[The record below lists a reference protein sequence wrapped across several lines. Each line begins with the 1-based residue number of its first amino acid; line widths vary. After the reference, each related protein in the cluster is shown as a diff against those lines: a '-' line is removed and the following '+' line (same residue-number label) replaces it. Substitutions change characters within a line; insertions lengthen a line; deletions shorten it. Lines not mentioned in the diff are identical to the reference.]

1 MTISI
6 NKNIIRQDLYRLWP
20 DVRQPVW
27 EVVPISLLSSIFFP
41 KVIHTRGYLRHQ
53 LLHKYLQILIRVK
66 KIIRCWV
73 YYKKKDLTYIAQM
86 LLSAKNVG
94 RNRPPSKTWI
104 RLQGHEVH
112 KWPHF
117 QKYYNVSKA
126 KYLHELD
133 RAIISP
139 QGRNIG
145 RHCKN
150 FILPFIEAMTPGQIE
165 VQHGQRKQNNSD
177 PNVLYKSEN
186 KFTSSCENLVIEK
199 MSAWYRSK
207 NCSGISVSHHKNY
220 QYLWCKCKQKDPKIW
235 IV

>member
-1 MTISI
+1 
-6 NKNIIRQDLYRLWP
+6 
-20 DVRQPVW
+20 
-27 EVVPISLLSSIFFP
+27 
-41 KVIHTRGYLRHQ
+41 
-53 LLHKYLQILIRVK
+53 
-66 KIIRCWV
+66 
-73 YYKKKDLTYIAQM
+73 
-86 LLSAKNVG
+86 
-94 RNRPPSKTWI
+94 
-104 RLQGHEVH
+104 
-112 KWPHF
+112 
-117 QKYYNVSKA
+117 VSKA

-199 MSAWYRSK
+199 MSA
-207 NCSGISVSHHKNY
+207 
-220 QYLWCKCKQKDPKIW
+220 
-235 IV
+235 